1 MVAASELID
10 SEHEGLYLRDL
21 EAGDVVEIFTQ
32 NRVYRMIYE
41 GDGEAMISGHP
52 EFCPEPIPVKILGST
67 WGGSMIKTDFI
78 GCGMH
83 LEFRPAGTRRVTTSR
98 ILEIRAPGVKWRD
111 QESDSEGPQA
121 TVQ

>member
-21 EAGDVVEIFTQ
+21 VSGDLVEIFTH
-32 NRVYRMIYE
+32 NRVYRLVYQGE
-41 GDGEAMISGHP
+41 GEGLISGHP

-83 LEFRPAGTRRVTTSR
+83 LEFLPAGTRRVTTSR
-98 ILEIRAPGVKWRD
+98 ILEIRAPGRTWRVE
-111 QESDSEGPQA
+111 ESDSEGPEA
-121 TVQ
+121 TV